1 MSVFNWKIVLRS
13 CVHDNLPVKID
24 ANVNFCSLP
33 QIMNYLSD
41 YLVFDIKR
49 NWKLNATVWFVIYSK
64 HLSWGDSLYLV
75 WTHIYTFMNR
85 LDVFVFICSK
95 YVSSVFG
102 IVLNVKRLGPSLPS
116 NNLSLN
122 LGSKKLLG
130 SLGSQVC
137 RVLVIFFH
145 HVVYSCRKE
154 LICKQT
160 SK

>member
-1 MSVFNWKIVLRS
+1 MSVFNWKIVY
-13 CVHDNLPVKID
+13 DNLPMKID

-33 QIMNYLSD
+33 QIMNYLPD

>member
-33 QIMNYLSD
+33 QIMNYLPD

-116 NNLSLN
+116 IKFKLKPGIQEIIGVPGVSGLPC
-122 LGSKKLLG
+122 LGHLFPP
-130 SLGSQVC
+130 C
-137 RVLVIFFH
+137 RLQ
-145 HVVYSCRKE
+145 
-154 LICKQT
+154 L
-160 SK
+160 

>member
-33 QIMNYLSD
+33 QIMNYLPD

>member
-1 MSVFNWKIVLRS
+1 MSVFNWKIV
-13 CVHDNLPVKID
+13 CDNLPMKID

-85 LDVFVFICSK
+85 LDAFVFICSK